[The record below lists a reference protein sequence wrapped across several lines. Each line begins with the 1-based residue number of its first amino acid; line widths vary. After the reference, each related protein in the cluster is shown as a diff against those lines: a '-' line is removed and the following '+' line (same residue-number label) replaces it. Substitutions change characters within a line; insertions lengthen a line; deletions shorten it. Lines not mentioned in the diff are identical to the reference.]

1 MRGDPCIGRI
11 PAAMRIDAS
20 AMPALDLSLQDN
32 AATIA
37 A

>member
-1 MRGDPCIGRI
+1 MRGGPRNGRI
-11 PAAMRIDAS
+11 IAAMRIDAW